1 MCKCIECNTEEIRKR
16 RQKICSLPTSAC
28 GRCEFSMA
36 LLLRNL
42 LPVLNHHVRILNA
55 KEIFDFKVI
64 YYKVQYKSGGICTQ
78 AGTNQG
84 MRTAALDL
92 ALRLLEIREL
102 VIFLLSD
109 T

>member
-1 MCKCIECNTEEIRKR
+1 M
-16 RQKICSLPTSAC
+16 
-28 GRCEFSMA
+28 
-36 LLLRNL
+36 
-42 LPVLNHHVRILNA
+42 
-55 KEIFDFKVI
+55 IFDFKVI

-84 MRTAALDL
+84 MSTAALDL